1 MKNNCDPCETT
12 NFFVLLPNWQFQPY
26 ASAALL
32 LDQSLL
38 YPLFMRMRT
47 ENNRTKN
54 AADFGLAWNVAIFNR
69 MSADIGIFGLSARA
83 VNLAVNLATK
93 EVNVAV
99 GHRSSD
105 LVRGSFSASRLV
117 KGVLP
122 HCGEEGRGGENHN
135 DKRCEWAAIRTEP
148 LVFRVL
154 RIPELPQASH
164 PHGETR
170 LERGKEL
177 F

>member
-1 MKNNCDPCETT
+1 MTLFICAW
-12 NFFVLLPNWQFQPY
+12 LLC
-26 ASAALL
+26 LL
-32 LDQSLL
+32 HSVFRIHSQ
-38 YPLFMRMRT
+38 
-47 ENNRTKN
+47 N
-54 AADFGLAWNVAIFNR
+54 AADFGLALNVAIFNR

-105 LVRGSFSASRLV
+105 LVCGSFPASHLV
-117 KGVLP
+117 KGMLP
-122 HCGEEGRGGENHN
+122 HCGEEGRGGENYN
-135 DKRCEWAAIRTEP
+135 DKRCAFVSTRTER